1 MAFVYKF
8 RHYRS
13 GAVIYVGKTNRT
25 IKKRMNEHFGGKGH
39 LSKAC
44 YETVGKIEYVE
55 VPSDADALL
64 VEQYLINKYKP
75 KYNKSGKS
83 SDNQSLRFSIM
94 MFFLTVG
101 KWEVYEIRR
110 TAFFRCS
117 LFRFNNISRFFKT
130 KSKEDKVDYIGDLI
144 FKGIMTYIIVAAL
157 IETLKQS

>member
-13 GAVIYVGKTNRT
+13 KEVIYVGKTNRT
-25 IKKRMNEHFGGKGH
+25 VKKRMSEHFGGKGH
-39 LSKAC
+39 LPKEC
-44 YETVGKIEYVE
+44 YNKVGKIEYVE

-75 KYNKSGKS
+75 KYNKNGKA
-83 SDNQSLRFSIM
+83 SDSQSLRFSIM

-110 TAFFRCS
+110 TSFFLWS
-117 LFRFNNISRFFKT
+117 LFKI
-130 KSKEDKVDYIGDLI
+130 DHIGDLI
-144 FKGIMTYIIVAAL
+144 FKCIMTSIVVIAV
-157 IETLKQS
+157 IESLK